1 MYRPFVDEYEKF
13 LQRRLEK
20 RQKRLEEGKKK
31 GKNGEEEEEEWPDM
45 PPGYRILTS
54 EEQEQKLREESMQV
68 ERTEMSQ
75 TPTATELLHDM
86 QMAANNDFLSIF
98 PSDPAEE
105 SIDNTTMSD
114 NLFNVF
120 DDRNESPLGCPIVVD
135 TVVTDDDDSLL
146 FAGNA

>member
-45 PPGYRILTS
+45 PPGYRIL
-54 EEQEQKLREESMQV
+54 
-68 ERTEMSQ
+68 
-75 TPTATELLHDM
+75 PTATELLHDM